1 MLTSSSLEMA
11 RCVVALRQED
21 VVISTTSEWLVQGN
35 GGTQELLLDRTET
48 VETGL
53 ELKVVVAV

>member
-1 MLTSSSLEMA
+1 MA
-11 RCVVALRQED
+11 RCIVAPRQED
-21 VVISTTSEWLVQGN
+21 VVISTTSERLVQRN

-53 ELKVVVAV
+53 ELKVVIAV